1 MIYILFYIT
10 GFMFSLTF
18 FKLYGKKIGFD
29 YDLPHDDYH
38 DDWDSNAQA
47 YTWFSFFWFVIIPI
61 LTVIGVYKL
70 ISMFTHW
77 YLKSSNE

>member
-1 MIYILFYIT
+1 MIYILLYIT

-29 YDLPHDDYH
+29 YDYTSDY
-38 DDWDSNAQA
+38 DDWDNNVQA

-61 LTVIGVYKL
+61 LTVVGVYKL